1 MQPEND
7 AGAPKKPSM
16 LRKIKKAS
24 SKLWKSATGQTDD
37 RGRFVAPPPPSPIA
51 VARAPPPRAP
61 PPPPAVAAA
70 AAPADAKQRE
80 QQRLEK
86 KRRRAAAKKTA
97 AAATEAGAPPA
108 PTRPAPRPPP
118 PRAVPPRSPVEKV
131 PTPRDLG
138 IPGAAARVKAD
149 GDGQFR
155 ANNVVAARESYT
167 RALDRLGAIDDA
179 ADAVRRSFRAALL
192 SNRAACDMALARQ
205 HGAAKA
211 RVCYSRAQR
220 DCTAAVE
227 AAPTPYARAVL
238 RRGQAKLAVGNT
250 AGAIEDAFG
259 VEQAVAEVAATD
271 GQVSERG
278 QAEIK
283 EARELV
289 ERARLFEVRRRAL
302 AAAARPKG
310 GAGRSIIDVAAV
322 SSARKALVDAVP
334 SAAAGPL
341 ADACAALA
349 AGDGLAATPKLDECF
364 GMNARG
370 APPGGGAPPRAALL
384 VLKARAS
391 LIQAA
396 DAKQPR
402 RVRNRALMAA
412 ATHLGLARTAAPGQA
427 DAAAF
432 IRLTRRH
439 ALLEVILT
447 DGVSPARLAA
457 LGDALAGLR
466 CAPKP
471 CTLDEDLRHCAE
483 EATDR
488 AAGAAARDD
497 VAKRLARGESE
508 TPPPPPPRRYSQPQR
523 PRPAAEH
530 RPPPPPAA
538 GRPPPPPRAAP
549 SRRPAQSA
557 AAHERAFAAF
567 ERRLA
572 AAAEGSLH
580 MADVP
585 LPPPGAVCAART
597 ASARKKAVRAALLR
611 WHPDKFNLSKF
622 SSEDRGAVA
631 EAVAD
636 VCQLVYKEKKKLAR

>member
-1 MQPEND
+1 MQPENN

-37 RGRFVAPPPPSPIA
+37 RGRFVAPPPS
-51 VARAPPPRAP
+51 
-61 PPPPAVAAA
+61 PAVAAA

-97 AAATEAGAPPA
+97 AAAAAATEAGAPPA
-108 PTRPAPRPPP
+108 PTRPAPRT
-118 PRAVPPRSPVEKV
+118 VPPRSPV

-138 IPGAAARVKAD
+138 IPGAAARAKAD

-179 ADAVRRSFRAALL
+179 ADAIRRSFRAALL

-205 HGAAKA
+205 HGAARA

-220 DCTAAVE
+220 DCTAACE
-227 AAPTPYARAVL
+227 AAPAPYARAVL
-238 RRGQAKLAVGNT
+238 RRGQAKLAVGNA
-250 AGAIEDAFG
+250 AGAFEDAFG

-278 QAEIK
+278 QAEIQ

-364 GMNARG
+364 GTNARG
-370 APPGGGAPPRAALL
+370 APPGGGAPSRAALL

-396 DAKQPR
+396 DAKQTR

-432 IRLTRRH
+432 IRLTRRR

-497 VAKRLARGESE
+497 VAKRLARGESDA
-508 TPPPPPPRRYSQPQR
+508 PPPPPPRRYSQPQR

-530 RPPPPPAA
+530 RPPSPPAA
-538 GRPPPPPRAAP
+538 GRPPPPRAAP

-585 LPPPGAVCAART
+585 LPPPAAVCAART

-611 WHPDKFNLSKF
+611 WHPDKFKLSKF

-636 VCQLVYKEKKKLAR
+636 VCQRVYKEKKKLAR